1 MLATLA
7 SDAVMDAA
15 YHWLCHQRRHWP
27 ADTDIWHFRFHWPD
41 EKQRIQQTLLR
52 GDYRFVALSRVTK
65 ADGETIHV
73 WSSRDALVL
82 KALAI
87 VLADHLPVCKRCT
100 HVKGHGGAKGAVRA
114 VQKNLGRHTFVLRTD
129 VKGYYDNI
137 DQYRMMEMLDRYVQE
152 RPVLNLL
159 WQVMRRTVSWGGL
172 YRDCERGISR
182 GCPLSPLLGAFFLYE
197 LDLEMGRQ
205 DVFYVR
211 FMDDILVLAAT
222 RWKLR
227 RAVKTVNGMFNSLG
241 LEKHPDKT
249 FIGRIERGFDFLGYR
264 FSRRPLRLAVQTI
277 EQFRTRLHRLY
288 EQQNKAPEG
297 ALSVVMYVTRWI
309 RWTRAGLDGLDPFYL
324 TEAFTR
330 IADTREAGEQ

>member
-7 SDAVMDAA
+7 SDTVIDAA
-15 YHWLCHQRRHWP
+15 YHWLCQQRRHWP
-27 ADTDIWHFRFHWPD
+27 ADTEIWDLRFHWPG
-41 EKQRIQQTLLR
+41 EKHRIQQALLR
-52 GDYRFVALSRVTK
+52 GKYRFNALSRITK
-65 ADGETIHV
+65 ANGETIHV

-82 KALAI
+82 KALAN
-87 VLADHLPVCKRCT
+87 VLADHLPVCKCCT

-114 VQKNLGRHTFVLRTD
+114 VQKHLPKHSFVLRTD

-137 DQYRMMEMLDRYVQE
+137 DQYRMMERLGRYVQE

-159 WQVMRRTVSWGGL
+159 WQVMRRTVTWGGL

-211 FMDDILVLAAT
+211 FMDDILVLAET

-227 RAVKTVNGMFNSLG
+227 RAAKTVNVPIPRLFG
-241 LEKHPDKT
+241 HPFHAHSATDST
-249 FIGRIERGFDFLGYR
+249 LI
-264 FSRRPLRLAVQTI
+264 RPPIPA
-277 EQFRTRLHRLY
+277 
-288 EQQNKAPEG
+288 
-297 ALSVVMYVTRWI
+297 
-309 RWTRAGLDGLDPFYL
+309 
-324 TEAFTR
+324 AF
-330 IADTREAGEQ
+330 GH